1 MNVMNSL
8 SFFKNQANNVIV
20 FEFAPRLKMNQI
32 IAILEQERD
41 HFRLH
46 DDLNTIVI
54 NMMYDLFNS
63 VGGKALPCMFY
74 NRKIRQQVS
83 LHSLRSS
90 YKYRPS
96 IFLSLW
102 NQLSE
107 VAEQIHRSLR
117 RQTLCDA

>member
-32 IAILEQERD
+32 IAILKQERD

-63 VGGKALPCMFY
+63 VERLYLACSIIVKF
-74 NRKIRQQVS
+74 VS
-83 LHSLRSS
+83 
-90 YKYRPS
+90 KY
-96 IFLSLW
+96 
-102 NQLSE
+102 
-107 VAEQIHRSLR
+107 
-117 RQTLCDA
+117 LCTP